1 MSHNIGD
8 LSLATTLLIKTD
20 RKIHDFL
27 PLDPNLQ
34 VKASLF
40 CVVEWSNDLGLDVHE
55 TDRETDA
62 CTWHGELQ
70 NICSTG
76 LSTPFPTFAE
86 ILASGGSLLPCTL

>member
-1 MSHNIGD
+1 
-8 LSLATTLLIKTD
+8 
-20 RKIHDFL
+20 
-27 PLDPNLQ
+27 
-34 VKASLF
+34 
-40 CVVEWSNDLGLDVHE
+40 LGLDVHE